1 MSKVTIYSPP
11 SAAQV
16 KNCTAD
22 FDLRR
27 APVPIHL
34 VQFDKTIPILAVA
47 LYKGGTA
54 YKLPE
59 DAEANVRMGK
69 RNNLYVYN
77 PVLGCNEG
85 RTLVYVAVT
94 PQMTTQD
101 GVFYPI
107 LEVLAGGG
115 VAGTSPLQLVI
126 QRNPVQEG
134 DLEDTSEAQTL
145 ADLVS
150 QAAASA
156 NAAADSARIVQENK
170 DAIQNANENIEA
182 IKAAPANA
190 NAAADSA
197 KEARSWAVGDT
208 ASRPGEGMD
217 NAKYYAALAQQVS
230 QGAVG
235 WYPNYEALY
244 AAHDTGYDGN
254 WAIVGDTDTIWV
266 WDSDTGVWKDT
277 GESSKFAN
285 YYDKTQIDEKFY
297 DKTQIDEN
305 FYDKTQI
312 DEKFYGK
319 TQIDENFY
327 GKTQIDENFYG
338 KTQIDAKLPKPVTV
352 TVAASAWTSGDYTV
366 SWDDGSTTSYTACAT
381 ATVTGVTADS
391 RIAVSDRTRVTD
403 AVRMVAALE
412 PGAGVVKF
420 YANSAPTS
428 AAVFVLEVSQ

>member
-11 SAAQV
+11 SAAQI

-182 IKAAPANA
+182 IKAASANA
-190 NAAADSA
+190 KAAAASA

-285 YYDKTQIDEKFY
+285 YYDKTQIDANFY
-297 DKTQIDEN
+297 GKIQIDAN

-312 DEKFYGK
+312 DA
-319 TQIDENFY
+319 
-327 GKTQIDENFYG
+327 NFYG

-352 TVAASAWTSGDYTV
+352 TVAAGAWTSGDYTV
-366 SWDDGSTTSYTACAT
+366 SWDDGSTTSYTTCASV
-381 ATVTGVTADS
+381 TVAGVTADS

-403 AVRMVAALE
+403 EVRMVAALE

-420 YANSAPTS
+420 YTNSAPTS

>member
-27 APVPIHL
+27 APVPINL

-85 RTLVYVAVT
+85 RNLVYVAVT

-107 LEVLAGGG
+107 LEVLADGG

-134 DLEDTSEAQTL
+134 DLEDTSEKQTL
-145 ADLVS
+145 ADLAS

-170 DAIQNANENIEA
+170 DAIQNANANMEA

-190 NAAADSA
+190 TAAADSA

-266 WDSDTGVWKDT
+266 WDSDTGKWHDT
-277 GESSKFAN
+277 YESSKLAN
-285 YYDKTQIDEKFY
+285 YYDKA
-297 DKTQIDEN
+297 
-305 FYDKTQI
+305 
-312 DEKFYGK
+312 
-319 TQIDENFY
+319 
-327 GKTQIDENFYG
+327 
-338 KTQIDAKLPKPVTV
+338 QIDAMLAAMKSKLKTV
-352 TVAASAWTSGDYTV
+352 TVAASAWTTGDYSV
-366 SWDDGSTTSYTACAT
+366 AWDDGTSTSYTQCASV
-381 ATVTGVTADS
+381 TVSGVTADS
-391 RIAVSDRTRVTD
+391 HIAVSDHTRVTD

-420 YANSAPTS
+420 YANAAPTS
-428 AAVFVLEVSQ
+428 AAVFILEVSQ

>member
-190 NAAADSA
+190 KAAAASA

-285 YYDKTQIDEKFY
+285 YYDKTQIDE
-297 DKTQIDEN
+297 N

-312 DEKFYGK
+312 DEK
-319 TQIDENFY
+319 FY

-366 SWDDGSTTSYTACAT
+366 SWDDGSTSNYTTC
-381 ATVTGVTADS
+381 ATVTVAGVTADS

-412 PGAGVVKF
+412 PDAGVVKF

>member
-150 QAAASA
+150 QAATSA

-190 NAAADSA
+190 KAAAASA

-254 WAIVGDTDTIWV
+254 WAIIGDTDTIWV

-285 YYDKTQIDEKFY
+285 YYDKTQIDA
-297 DKTQIDEN
+297 N
-305 FYDKTQI
+305 FYGKTQI
-312 DEKFYGK
+312 DEKFY
-319 TQIDENFY
+319 D
-327 GKTQIDENFYG
+327 KTQIDENFYG

-352 TVAASAWTSGDYTV
+352 TVAASAWTTGDYTV
-366 SWDDGSTTSYTACAT
+366 SWDDGSTSNYTTC
-381 ATVTGVTADS
+381 ATVTVAGMTANS

>member
-27 APVPIHL
+27 APVPINL

-69 RNNLYVYN
+69 RNNLYIYN

-85 RTLVYVAVT
+85 RNLVYVAVT

-107 LEVLAGGG
+107 LEVLADGG

-145 ADLVS
+145 ADLAS

-170 DAIQNANENIEA
+170 DAIQSANANMEA

-190 NAAADSA
+190 QAAAASA

-208 ASRPGEGMD
+208 GTRQGEGMD

-235 WYPNYEALY
+235 FYATYEALY
-244 AAHDTGYDGN
+244 AAHEVGYDGN

-266 WDSDTGVWKDT
+266 WDSDTGTWRDT

-285 YYDKTQIDEKFY
+285 YYDKTQIDTNYY
-297 DKTQIDEN
+297 D
-305 FYDKTQI
+305 
-312 DEKFYGK
+312 
-319 TQIDENFY
+319 
-327 GKTQIDENFYG
+327 
-338 KTQIDAKLPKPVTV
+338 KTQIDAKLPNPVTV
-352 TVAASAWTSGDYTV
+352 TVAASAWTTGDYSV
-366 SWDDGSTTSYTACAT
+366 AWDDGSTTSYTACAT
-381 ATVTGVTADS
+381 VTVAGVTADS

-428 AAVFVLEVSQ
+428 AAVFILEVSQ

>member
-27 APVPIHL
+27 APVPINL

-69 RNNLYVYN
+69 RNNLYIYN

-107 LEVLAGGG
+107 LEVLADGG

-145 ADLVS
+145 ADLAS

-170 DAIQNANENIEA
+170 DAIQSANANMEA

-190 NAAADSA
+190 TAAADSA

-277 GESSKFAN
+277 GESSKFTN
-285 YYDKTQIDEKFY
+285 YYDKTQIDAMLTAMKS
-297 DKTQIDEN
+297 
-305 FYDKTQI
+305 
-312 DEKFYGK
+312 
-319 TQIDENFY
+319 
-327 GKTQIDENFYG
+327 
-338 KTQIDAKLPKPVTV
+338 KLKTV
-352 TVAASAWTSGDYTV
+352 TVAASAWTTGDYTV
-366 SWDDGSTTSYTACAT
+366 TWDDGSSTSYTQV
-381 ATVTGVTADS
+381 ATVTVAGVTADS
-391 RIAVSDRTRVTD
+391 HIAVSDRTRVTD
-403 AVRMVAALE
+403 AVRMIAALE

-420 YANSAPTS
+420 YANAAPTS
-428 AAVFVLEVSQ
+428 AAVFVVEVSQ

>member
-27 APVPIHL
+27 APVPINL

-69 RNNLYVYN
+69 RNNLYIYN

-85 RTLVYVAVT
+85 RNLVYVAVT

-145 ADLVS
+145 ADLAS

-170 DAIQNANENIEA
+170 DAIQSANANMEA

-190 NAAADSA
+190 TAAAASA

-208 ASRPGEGMD
+208 GTRPGEGMD
-217 NAKYYAALAQQVS
+217 NAKYYAAMAQQVS

-277 GESSKFAN
+277 GESSRFAN
-285 YYDKTQIDEKFY
+285 YYDKTQIDA
-297 DKTQIDEN
+297 
-305 FYDKTQI
+305 
-312 DEKFYGK
+312 
-319 TQIDENFY
+319 
-327 GKTQIDENFYG
+327 NFYG

-352 TVAASAWTSGDYTV
+352 TVAASAWTTGDYSV
-366 SWDDGSTTSYTACAT
+366 AWDDGTSTSYTQC
-381 ATVTGVTADS
+381 ATVTVAGVTADS
-391 RIAVSDRTRVTD
+391 RITVSDRTRVTD
-403 AVRMVAALE
+403 AVRMIAALE

-420 YANSAPTS
+420 YANAAPTS
-428 AAVFVLEVSQ
+428 AAVFVVEVSQ

>member
-170 DAIQNANENIEA
+170 DAIQNANENIET

-190 NAAADSA
+190 TAAAASA

-285 YYDKTQIDEKFY
+285 YYDKTQIDENFYGKIQIDANFY

-305 FYDKTQI
+305 FYD
-312 DEKFYGK
+312 
-319 TQIDENFY
+319 
-327 GKTQIDENFYG
+327 

-352 TVAASAWTSGDYTV
+352 TVAASAWTTGDYTV
-366 SWDDGSTTSYTACAT
+366 SWDDGSTSNYTTC
-381 ATVTGVTADS
+381 ATVTVAGMTANS

-420 YANSAPTS
+420 YTNAAPTS
-428 AAVFVLEVSQ
+428 AAVFVLEVTAG

>member
-27 APVPIHL
+27 APVPINL

-107 LEVLAGGG
+107 LEVLADGG

-145 ADLVS
+145 ADLAS

-170 DAIQNANENIEA
+170 DAIQNANANMEA

-190 NAAADSA
+190 TAAAASA

-266 WDSDTGVWKDT
+266 WDSDSGVWKDT

-285 YYDKTQIDEKFY
+285 YYDKTQIDTLLTAMKS
-297 DKTQIDEN
+297 
-305 FYDKTQI
+305 
-312 DEKFYGK
+312 
-319 TQIDENFY
+319 
-327 GKTQIDENFYG
+327 
-338 KTQIDAKLPKPVTV
+338 KLKTV
-352 TVAASAWTSGDYTV
+352 TVATSAWTTGDYSV
-366 SWDDGSTTSYTACAT
+366 AWDDGTSTSYKQCAIV
-381 ATVTGVTADS
+381 TVAGVTASS
-391 RIAVSDRTRVTD
+391 RITVSDRTRVTD
-403 AVRMVAALE
+403 SVRMIAALE

-420 YANSAPTS
+420 YANSAPS
-428 AAVFVLEVSQ
+428 AAAVFILEVSV

>member
-170 DAIQNANENIEA
+170 DAIQNAHENIEA

-190 NAAADSA
+190 TAAAASA

-254 WAIVGDTDTIWV
+254 WAIIGDTDTIWV

-285 YYDKTQIDEKFY
+285 YYDKTQIDA
-297 DKTQIDEN
+297 
-305 FYDKTQI
+305 
-312 DEKFYGK
+312 
-319 TQIDENFY
+319 NFY
-327 GKTQIDENFYG
+327 GKTQIDANFYD
-338 KTQIDAKLPKPVTV
+338 KTKIDAKLPKPVTV
-352 TVAASAWTSGDYTV
+352 TVAASAWTTGDCTV
-366 SWDDGSTTSYTACAT
+366 SWDDGSTSSYTTC
-381 ATVTGVTADS
+381 ATVTVAGVTADS
-391 RIAVSDRTRVTD
+391 RVAVSDRTRVTD

>member
-27 APVPIHL
+27 APVPINL

-69 RNNLYVYN
+69 RNSLYIYN

-145 ADLVS
+145 ADLAS

-170 DAIQNANENIEA
+170 DAIQSANANMEA
-182 IKAAPANA
+182 IKAAPENA
-190 NAAADSA
+190 TAAAASA

-254 WAIVGDTDTIWV
+254 WSIVGDTDTIWV
-266 WDSDTGVWKDT
+266 WDSDTGTWRDT

-285 YYDKTQIDEKFY
+285 YYDKM
-297 DKTQIDEN
+297 
-305 FYDKTQI
+305 
-312 DEKFYGK
+312 
-319 TQIDENFY
+319 
-327 GKTQIDENFYG
+327 
-338 KTQIDAKLPKPVTV
+338 QIDAMLAAMKSKLKTV
-352 TVAASAWTSGDYTV
+352 TVAASAWTTGDYSVT
-366 SWDDGSTTSYTACAT
+366 WDDGSTTSYTACAT
-381 ATVTGVTADS
+381 VEVAGITTDS
-391 RIAVSDRTRVTD
+391 KISVSPRTCVTD
-403 AVRMVAALE
+403 NVRLVAALE
-412 PGAGVVKF
+412 PDADSVKF
-420 YANSAPTS
+420 YANAVPTG
-428 AAVFVLEVSQ
+428 AATFILEVSV

>member
-27 APVPIHL
+27 APVPINL

-145 ADLVS
+145 ADLAS

-170 DAIQNANENIEA
+170 DAIQSANANIEA

-190 NAAADSA
+190 TAAAASA

-266 WDSDTGVWKDT
+266 WDSDTGTWRDT

-285 YYDKTQIDEKFY
+285 YYDKTQIDALLTAMKSKL
-297 DKTQIDEN
+297 KTVTVEASAWTTGD
-305 FYDKTQI
+305 YSVTWDDATSTSYTQC
-312 DEKFYGK
+312 
-319 TQIDENFY
+319 
-327 GKTQIDENFYG
+327 
-338 KTQIDAKLPKPVTV
+338 ATV
-352 TVAASAWTSGDYTV
+352 TVA
-366 SWDDGSTTSYTACAT
+366 
-381 ATVTGVTADS
+381 GVTADS
-391 RIAVSDRTRVTD
+391 QIAVSDRTRVTD
-403 AVRMVAALE
+403 AVRIVAALE
-412 PGAGVVKF
+412 PGDGVVKF
-420 YANSAPTS
+420 YANAAPTS
-428 AAVFVLEVSQ
+428 AAVFILEVSA